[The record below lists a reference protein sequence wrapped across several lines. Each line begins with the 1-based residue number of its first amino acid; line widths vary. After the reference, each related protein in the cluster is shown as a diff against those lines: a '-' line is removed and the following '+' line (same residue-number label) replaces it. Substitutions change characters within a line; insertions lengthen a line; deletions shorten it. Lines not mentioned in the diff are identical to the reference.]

1 MEKKSYFCTPFL
13 IGMQR
18 KEIDLVA
25 LKNRYGIVGT
35 DPAFEEALR
44 MAVRVAPTDFPVL
57 IIGETGAGKENIAR
71 IIHDY
76 SDRRRNAYLT
86 IDCGSTPEGTI
97 ESELFGHK
105 KGSFTDAVA
114 DRVGLFESANGGTLF
129 LDELGNMPLKVQVRL
144 LRVLE
149 TGTYVRV
156 GDSEERHTD
165 VRVVA
170 ATNADLMAMMQNGRF
185 RPDLYYRL
193 NTITIYLPSLRE
205 RRGDI
210 YPLFVRFAQETAER
224 YKIERITLDDEA
236 EKLLENFPW
245 PGNVRQLKN
254 FAERLSFME
263 MERTVTA
270 EVMQKYLDME
280 NRPVH
285 PVALYSAGSDERQQY
300 NQESLLQQVQKLQVE
315 VTNLKQIVYKL
326 IIHSQNVAKP
336 QEGYTSDPLREQ
348 PLQLPSPEDVTPVR
362 VVESEPVDVT
372 HEEVAADD
380 ESLASQERRAIIAAL
395 KKHEGSRKNTAK
407 ELGISE
413 RTLYRKIKDYGLDNK

>member
-1 MEKKSYFCTPFL
+1 MPRNEV
-13 IGMQR
+13 
-18 KEIDLVA
+18 DLVA

-35 DPAFEEALR
+35 DPAFEDALR

-76 SDRRRNAYLT
+76 SDRRRKAYQT

-105 KGSFTDAVA
+105 KGAFTDAVA

-149 TGTYVRV
+149 TGNYVRV
-156 GDSEERHTD
+156 GDSEDRHTD

-170 ATNADLMAMMQNGRF
+170 ATNADLMAMMHNGRF
-185 RPDLYYRL
+185 RSDLYYRL

-205 RRGDI
+205 RRDDI

-224 YKIERITLDDEA
+224 YRIERISLTEEA
-236 EKLLENFPW
+236 EKLLVNFPW

-254 FAERLSFME
+254 FAEKLSFME
-263 MERTVTA
+263 VERNVTA

-285 PVALYSAGSDERQQY
+285 PVALYTAGSEERQQY
-300 NQESLLQQVQKLQVE
+300 NQDSLLQQVQKLQVE
-315 VTNLKQIVYKL
+315 VSNLKQIVYEL
-326 IIHSQNVAKP
+326 IIHSQNASKS
-336 QEGYTSDPLREQ
+336 QKGYTTPRRDQ
-348 PLQLPSPEDVTPVR
+348 PLQLPSPEDVTPVS
-362 VVESEPVDVT
+362 VEESEPVDVT
-372 HEEVAADD
+372 HEEVATVDKTLDA
-380 ESLASQERRAIIAAL
+380 QEKRAIIAAL
-395 KKHEGSRKNTAK
+395 KKHEGSRKKTAK

-413 RTLYRKIKDYGLDNK
+413 RTLYRKIKDYGLDTK

>member
-1 MEKKSYFCTPFL
+1 MPRNEV
-13 IGMQR
+13 
-18 KEIDLVA
+18 DLVA

-35 DPAFEEALR
+35 DPAFEDALR

-57 IIGETGAGKENIAR
+57 IIGETGSGKENVAR

-76 SDRRRNAYLT
+76 SDRRRNTYQT

-114 DRVGLFESANGGTLF
+114 DRVGLFESANKGTLF

-193 NTITIYLPSLRE
+193 NTITIHLPSLRE

-224 YKIERITLDDEA
+224 YRIERIALSEEA
-236 EKLLENFPW
+236 EKLLVNFPW

-254 FAERLSFME
+254 FAEKLSFME
-263 MERTVTA
+263 VDRTVTA

-280 NRPVH
+280 SRPVH
-285 PVALYSAGSDERQQY
+285 PVALYTAGSEERQQY
-300 NQESLLQQVQKLQVE
+300 NQDSLLQQVQKLQIE
-315 VTNLKQIVYKL
+315 VSNLKQIVYGL
-326 IIHSQNVAKP
+326 IIHSQKASNA
-336 QEGYTSDPLREQ
+336 QEGYSTVPRREQ
-348 PLQLPSPEDVTPVR
+348 PLQLPSPEDISSVSVE
-362 VVESEPVDVT
+362 ESEPVDVT
-372 HEEVAADD
+372 HEEVTVEN

-395 KKHEGSRKNTAK
+395 KKHEGSRKNSAK

>member
-1 MEKKSYFCTPFL
+1 MHRKDVDL
-13 IGMQR
+13 IS
-18 KEIDLVA
+18 
-25 LKNRYGIVGT
+25 LKTRYGIVGT

-44 MAVRVAPTDFPVL
+44 LAVRVAPTEFPVL

-76 SDRRRNAYLT
+76 SNRKSGAYQT

-105 KGSFTDAVA
+105 KGAFTDAVA
-114 DRVGLFESANGGTLF
+114 DRVGLFESANKGTLF

-170 ATNADLMAMMQNGRF
+170 ATNADLMSMMQNGRF

-210 YPLFVRFAQETAER
+210 YPLFVKFAQETAER
-224 YKIERITLDDEA
+224 YKIKRISLTKES
-236 EKLLENFPW
+236 EELLANFPW

-254 FAERLSFME
+254 FTEKLSFME
-263 MERTVTA
+263 VERTVTA

-280 NRPVH
+280 NRPIH
-285 PVALYSAGSDERQQY
+285 PVALYTAGNEERQQY
-300 NQESLLQQVQKLQVE
+300 NQESLLQQVQKLQIE
-315 VTNLKQIVYKL
+315 VDNLKQIFYEL
-326 IIHSQNVAKP
+326 ITRSRSAANN
-336 QEGYTSDPLREQ
+336 QEGYTHTPHREL
-348 PLQLPSPEDVTPVR
+348 PLQLPSPKDITPVKE
-362 VVESEPVDVT
+362 VESEPVDVT
-372 HEEVAADD
+372 HEEVTDEG
-380 ESLASQERRAIIAAL
+380 ESLAEQQRRAIIAAL
-395 KKHEGSRKNTAK
+395 RRNNGNRKQTAK

-413 RTLYRKIKDYGLDNK
+413 RTLYRRIDEYGI

>member
-1 MEKKSYFCTPFL
+1 MPRTEV
-13 IGMQR
+13 
-18 KEIDLVA
+18 DLVA

-35 DPAFEEALR
+35 DPSFEDALR

-76 SDRRRNAYLT
+76 SDRRRNTYQT
-86 IDCGSTPEGTI
+86 IDCGSTPEGPI

-105 KGSFTDAVA
+105 KGSFTDAVS
-114 DRVGLFESANGGTLF
+114 DRVGLFESADKGTLF

-149 TGTYVRV
+149 TGAYVRV

-170 ATNADLMAMMQNGRF
+170 ATNADLMSMMQNGRF

-205 RRGDI
+205 RRDDI
-210 YPLFVRFAQETAER
+210 YPLFVKFAQDTQER
-224 YKIERITLDDEA
+224 YGIDRISLTEEA
-236 EKLLENFPW
+236 EKLLVNFPW

-254 FAERLSFME
+254 FTEKLSFME
-263 MERTVTA
+263 VERTVTA

-285 PVALYSAGSDERQQY
+285 PVALYTAGSEERQQY
-300 NQESLLQQVQKLQVE
+300 NQDSLLQQVKKLQVE
-315 VTNLKQIVYKL
+315 VSNLKQIVYEL
-326 IIHSQNVAKP
+326 IIHSQNASKA
-336 QEGYTSDPLREQ
+336 QEGYTTAMRRDQ
-348 PLQLPSPEDVTPVR
+348 PLQLPSPEDVASVR
-362 VVESEPVDVT
+362 VEESEPVDVS
-372 HEEVAADD
+372 HEEVTAED
-380 ESLASQERRAIIAAL
+380 ESLAAKERRAIIAAL
-395 KKHEGSRKNTAK
+395 KKHEGSRKKSAQ
-407 ELGISE
+407 ELQISE
-413 RTLYRKIKDYGLDNK
+413 RTLYRKIKDYGLDTK

>member
-1 MEKKSYFCTPFL
+1 MPRE
-13 IGMQR
+13 
-18 KEIDLVA
+18 EIDLIS

-76 SDRRRNAYLT
+76 SNRRKNTYQT

-114 DRVGLFESANGGTLF
+114 DRVGLFELANGGTLF

-165 VRVVA
+165 VRVVG

-185 RPDLYYRL
+185 RPDLYSRM

-224 YKIERITLDDEA
+224 YKIERISLTEDA
-236 EKLLENFPW
+236 EELLVNFPW

-254 FAERLSFME
+254 FAEKLSFME

-270 EVMQKYLDME
+270 EVMQKYLDLE
-280 NRPVH
+280 SRPVH
-285 PVALYSAGSDERQQY
+285 PVALYTAGSEERQQY
-300 NQESLLQQVQKLQVE
+300 NQDSLLQQVQKLQIE
-315 VTNLKQIVYKL
+315 VSNLKQFVYEL
-326 IIHSQNVAKP
+326 FLHSQNASKQ
-336 QEGYTSDPLREQ
+336 QEGYASAPPCDQ
-348 PLQLPSPEDVTPVR
+348 MLQLPSPEDVAPVR

-372 HEEVAADD
+372 HEELAEDD

-395 KKHEGSRKNTAK
+395 KKHEGSRRRSAE

-413 RTLYRKIKDYGLDNK
+413 RTLYRKIKNYGLDNK

>member
-1 MEKKSYFCTPFL
+1 MPRNEV
-13 IGMQR
+13 
-18 KEIDLVA
+18 DLVA

-35 DPAFEEALR
+35 DPAFEDALR

-76 SDRRRNAYLT
+76 SERRRNTYQT

-105 KGSFTDAVA
+105 KGAFTDAIS
-114 DRVGLFESANGGTLF
+114 DRVGLFESANKGTLF
-129 LDELGNMPLKVQVRL
+129 LDELGNMPLKVQMRL

-149 TGTYVRV
+149 TGTFVRV
-156 GDSEERHTD
+156 GDSEERQTD

-170 ATNADLMAMMQNGRF
+170 ATNADLMSMMQSGRF

-205 RRGDI
+205 RRDDI

-224 YKIERITLDDEA
+224 YHIERISLSEEA
-236 EKLLENFPW
+236 EKLLVNFPW

-254 FAERLSFME
+254 FTERLSFME
-263 MERTVTA
+263 VERTVTA

-280 NRPVH
+280 NRPIH
-285 PVALYSAGSDERQQY
+285 QVALYTAGSEERQQY
-300 NQESLLQQVQKLQVE
+300 NQDSLLQQVQKLQVE
-315 VTNLKQIVYKL
+315 VSNLKQIVYEL
-326 IIHSQNVAKP
+326 IIHSQNASKS
-336 QEGYTSDPLREQ
+336 QEGYTTPRRDQ
-348 PLQLPSPEDVTPVR
+348 PLQLPSPEDVTPVG
-362 VVESEPVDVT
+362 VEESEPVDVT
-372 HEEVAADD
+372 HEEVTAED
-380 ESLASQERRAIIAAL
+380 ESLAAKERRAIIAAL
-395 KKHEGSRKNTAK
+395 KKHEGSRKKSAQ

-413 RTLYRKIKDYGLDNK
+413 RTLYRKIKDYGLDVK

>member
-1 MEKKSYFCTPFL
+1 MPRNEV
-13 IGMQR
+13 
-18 KEIDLVA
+18 DLVA

-76 SDRRRNAYLT
+76 SDRRRNTYQT

-105 KGSFTDAVA
+105 KGAFTDAIS
-114 DRVGLFESANGGTLF
+114 DRVGLFESANKGTLF

-149 TGTYVRV
+149 TGSFVRV
-156 GDSEERHTD
+156 GDSEERQTD

-170 ATNADLMAMMQNGRF
+170 ATNADLMSMMQNGRF

-205 RRGDI
+205 RRDDI

-224 YKIERITLDDEA
+224 YGIERISLTEEA
-236 EKLLENFPW
+236 ERLLENFPW

-254 FAERLSFME
+254 FAEKLSFME
-263 MERTVTA
+263 VERTVTA
-270 EVMQKYLDME
+270 EVMQKYLDLE
-280 NRPVH
+280 SRPVH
-285 PVALYSAGSDERQQY
+285 PVALYTAGSEERQQY
-300 NQESLLQQVQKLQVE
+300 NQDSLLQQVQKLQVE
-315 VTNLKQIVYKL
+315 VSNLKQIVYEL
-326 IIHSQNVAKP
+326 IIHSQNASKS
-336 QEGYTSDPLREQ
+336 QEGYPAAPHRDQ
-348 PLQLPSPEDVTPVR
+348 PLQLPSPEEVTPVG
-362 VVESEPVDVT
+362 VEENEPVDVT
-372 HEEVAADD
+372 HEEVTAED
-380 ESLASQERRAIIAAL
+380 ESLAAKERRAIIAAL
-395 KKHEGSRKNTAK
+395 KKHEGSRKKSAQD
-407 ELGISE
+407 LGISE
-413 RTLYRKIKDYGLDNK
+413 RTLYRKIKDYGLDVK

>member
-1 MEKKSYFCTPFL
+1 MA
-13 IGMQR
+13 R
-18 KEIDLVA
+18 KEIDLIA

-44 MAVRVAPTDFPVL
+44 LAVRVAPTDFPVL

-76 SDRRRNAYLT
+76 SNRRRAVYQT

-149 TGTYVRV
+149 TGAYVRV

-170 ATNADLMAMMQNGRF
+170 ATNADLMSMMHSGRF

-205 RRGDI
+205 RRDDI
-210 YPLFVRFAQETAER
+210 YPLFVRFAQATAER
-224 YKIERITLDDEA
+224 YGIERISLTEEA
-236 EKLLENFPW
+236 EKLLVNFPW

-254 FAERLSFME
+254 FTEKLSFME
-263 MERTVTA
+263 MERAVSA

-280 NRPVH
+280 SRPVH
-285 PVALYSAGSDERQQY
+285 PVALYTAGSEERQQY
-300 NQESLLQQVQKLQVE
+300 NQDSLLQQVQKLQVE
-315 VTNLKQIVYKL
+315 VTNLKQIVYEL
-326 IIHSQNVAKP
+326 IIHSQQAAKP
-336 QEGYTSDPLREQ
+336 QEGYASAPRRDQ

-362 VVESEPVDVT
+362 VVDSEPVDVT
-372 HEEVAADD
+372 HEEVGAED
-380 ESLASQERRAIIAAL
+380 ETLDAKKRRAIIDAL
-395 KKHEGSRKNTAK
+395 KKHEGSRKKTAE

-413 RTLYRKIKDYGLDNK
+413 RTLYRKIRDYGLDNM

>member
-1 MEKKSYFCTPFL
+1 MARNEV
-13 IGMQR
+13 
-18 KEIDLVA
+18 DLLA

-35 DPAFEEALR
+35 DPAFVDALR

-57 IIGETGAGKENIAR
+57 IIGETGSGKENIAR

-76 SDRRRNAYLT
+76 SDRRRNAYQT

-114 DRVGLFESANGGTLF
+114 DRVGLFESANKGTLF

-149 TGTYVRV
+149 TGTFVRV

-170 ATNADLMAMMQNGRF
+170 ATNADLMSMMQSGRF

-205 RRGDI
+205 RKNDI
-210 YPLFVRFAQETAER
+210 FPLFVKFAQQTSERYHIEQISLTEEAER
-224 YKIERITLDDEA
+224 
-236 EKLLENFPW
+236 LLVNFPW

-254 FAERLSFME
+254 FTEKLSFME
-263 MERTVTA
+263 VNRTVTA
-270 EVMQKYLDME
+270 EVMQKYLDLE

-285 PVALYSAGSDERQQY
+285 PVALYTAGSEERQQY
-300 NQESLLQQVQKLQVE
+300 NQDSLLQQIQKLQIE
-315 VTNLKQIVYKL
+315 VSNLKQIVYEL
-326 IIHSQNVAKP
+326 IIHSQNASKP
-336 QEGYTSDPLREQ
+336 QEGYTTTPSHGQ
-348 PLQLPSPEDVTPVR
+348 PLQLPSPEDVTTVS
-362 VVESEPVDVT
+362 VEESEPVDVT
-372 HEEVAADD
+372 HEEVTTEDNTLDAK
-380 ESLASQERRAIIAAL
+380 EKRAIIAAL
-395 KKHEGSRKNTAK
+395 KKHEGSRKKTAD

-413 RTLYRKIKDYGLDNK
+413 RTLYRRIKDYGLDNK

>member
-1 MEKKSYFCTPFL
+1 MPRNEV
-13 IGMQR
+13 
-18 KEIDLVA
+18 DLVA

-35 DPAFEEALR
+35 DPSFEDALR

-76 SDRRRNAYLT
+76 SDRRRNTYQT

-105 KGSFTDAVA
+105 KGSFTDAVS
-114 DRVGLFESANGGTLF
+114 DRVGLFESADKGTLF

-149 TGTYVRV
+149 TGAYVRV

-170 ATNADLMAMMQNGRF
+170 ATNADLMSMMQNGRF

-205 RRGDI
+205 RRDDI
-210 YPLFVRFAQETAER
+210 YPLFVKFAQDTQER
-224 YKIERITLDDEA
+224 YGIDRISLTEEA
-236 EKLLENFPW
+236 EKLLVNFPW

-254 FAERLSFME
+254 FTEKLSFME
-263 MERTVTA
+263 VERTVTA

-285 PVALYSAGSDERQQY
+285 PVALYTAGSEERQQY
-300 NQESLLQQVQKLQVE
+300 HPDSLMQQVQKLQVE
-315 VTNLKQIVYKL
+315 VSNLKQIVYEL
-326 IIHSQNVAKP
+326 IIHSQNASKA
-336 QEGYTSDPLREQ
+336 QEGYTTATRRDQ
-348 PLQLPSPEDVTPVR
+348 PLQLPSPEDVASVR
-362 VVESEPVDVT
+362 VEESEPVDVT
-372 HEEVAADD
+372 HEEVTAED
-380 ESLASQERRAIIAAL
+380 ESLAAKERRAIIAAL
-395 KKHEGSRKNTAK
+395 KKHEGSRKKSAQ
-407 ELGISE
+407 ELQISE
-413 RTLYRKIKDYGLDNK
+413 RTLYRKIKDYGLDTK

>member
-1 MEKKSYFCTPFL
+1 MPRE
-13 IGMQR
+13 
-18 KEIDLVA
+18 EIDLIS

-76 SDRRRNAYLT
+76 SNRRKNTYQT

-114 DRVGLFESANGGTLF
+114 DRVGLFELANGGTLF

-224 YKIERITLDDEA
+224 YKIERISLTEDA
-236 EKLLENFPW
+236 EELLVNFPW

-254 FAERLSFME
+254 FAEKLSFME

-280 NRPVH
+280 SRPVK
-285 PVALYSAGSDERQQY
+285 SASSTIRILFC
-300 NQESLLQQVQKLQVE
+300 SRCRSCKLRFP
-315 VTNLKQIVYKL
+315 I
-326 IIHSQNVAKP
+326 
-336 QEGYTSDPLREQ
+336 
-348 PLQLPSPEDVTPVR
+348 
-362 VVESEPVDVT
+362 
-372 HEEVAADD
+372 
-380 ESLASQERRAIIAAL
+380 
-395 KKHEGSRKNTAK
+395 
-407 ELGISE
+407 
-413 RTLYRKIKDYGLDNK
+413 

>member
-1 MEKKSYFCTPFL
+1 
-13 IGMQR
+13 
-18 KEIDLVA
+18 
-25 LKNRYGIVGT
+25 
-35 DPAFEEALR
+35 

-76 SDRRRNAYLT
+76 SDRRRNIYQT

-105 KGSFTDAVA
+105 KGAFTDAIS
-114 DRVGLFESANGGTLF
+114 DRVGLFESANKGTLF

-149 TGTYVRV
+149 TGSFVRV
-156 GDSEERHTD
+156 GESEERQTD

-170 ATNADLMAMMQNGRF
+170 ATNADLMSMMRNGRF

-205 RRGDI
+205 RHGDI

-224 YKIERITLDDEA
+224 YGIERISLTEEA

-254 FAERLSFME
+254 FTEKLSFME
-263 MERTVTA
+263 VERTVTA
-270 EVMQKYLDME
+270 DVLQKYLDME

-285 PVALYSAGSDERQQY
+285 QVALYTAGSEERQQY
-300 NQESLLQQVQKLQVE
+300 NQDSLLQQVQKLQVE
-315 VTNLKQIVYKL
+315 VTNLKQIVYEL
-326 IIHSQNVAKP
+326 IIHSQNVSKP
-336 QEGYTSDPLREQ
+336 QEGYTATQRRDQ

-362 VVESEPVDVT
+362 VEESEPVDVT
-372 HEEVAADD
+372 HEEVTAED
-380 ESLASQERRAIIAAL
+380 ESLAAKERRAIIAAL
-395 KKHEGSRKNTAK
+395 KKHEGSRKKSAQ

-413 RTLYRKIKDYGLDNK
+413 RTLYRKIKDYGLDVK

>member
-1 MEKKSYFCTPFL
+1 MS
-13 IGMQR
+13 R
-18 KEIDLVA
+18 KDIDLVA

-35 DPAFEEALR
+35 DSSFEEALR

-76 SDRRRNAYLT
+76 SDRHRAPYQM

-105 KGSFTDAVA
+105 KGAFTDAVS
-114 DRVGLFESANGGTLF
+114 DRVGLFESANKGTLF

-149 TGTYVRV
+149 TGDYVRV
-156 GDSEERHTD
+156 GDSDVRHTD

-170 ATNADLMAMMQNGRF
+170 ATNADLMSMMQNGRF

-224 YKIERITLDDEA
+224 YGIQRIELTDEA
-236 EKLLENFPW
+236 ETLMTNFPW

-254 FAERLSFME
+254 FAEKLSFME
-263 MERTVTA
+263 VERKVTG
-270 EVMQKYLDME
+270 EVMRKYLELE
-280 NRPVH
+280 NRPIH
-285 PVALYSAGSDERQQY
+285 PLTLYTSGQEENRQY
-300 NQESLLQQVQKLQVE
+300 NQDALLHQMQQLKEE
-315 VTNLKQIVYKL
+315 VDKLKQIVLEL
-326 IIHSQNVAKP
+326 IIHSQSNSKQQGGYGASARR
-336 QEGYTSDPLREQ
+336 EG
-348 PLQLPSPEDVTPVR
+348 PLQLPAPQMEHPVQEVDSYQVDEVDDVP
-362 VVESEPVDVT
+362 
-372 HEEVAADD
+372 D
-380 ESLASQERRAIIAAL
+380 EGDSLASQERKAIIAAL
-395 KKHEGSRKNTAK
+395 KKYNGSRKNSAK

>member
-1 MEKKSYFCTPFL
+1 MHRKDVDL
-13 IGMQR
+13 IS
-18 KEIDLVA
+18 
-25 LKNRYGIVGT
+25 LKTRYGIVGT

-44 MAVRVAPTDFPVL
+44 LAVRVAPTEFPVL

-76 SDRRRNAYLT
+76 SNRKSGAYQT

-105 KGSFTDAVA
+105 KGAFTDAVA
-114 DRVGLFESANGGTLF
+114 DRVGLFESANKGTLF
-129 LDELGNMPLKVQVRL
+129 LDELGNMPMKVQVRL

-170 ATNADLMAMMQNGRF
+170 ATNADLMSMMQNGRF

-210 YPLFVRFAQETAER
+210 YPLFVKFAQETAER
-224 YKIERITLDDEA
+224 YKIKRISLTKES
-236 EKLLENFPW
+236 EELLANFPW

-254 FAERLSFME
+254 FTEKLSFME
-263 MERTVTA
+263 VERTVTA

-280 NRPVH
+280 NRPIH
-285 PVALYSAGSDERQQY
+285 PVALYTAGNEERQQY
-300 NQESLLQQVQKLQVE
+300 NQESLLQQVQKLQIE
-315 VTNLKQIVYKL
+315 VDNLKQIFYEL
-326 IIHSQNVAKP
+326 ITRSRSAANNP
-336 QEGYTSDPLREQ
+336 EGYTHTPHREL
-348 PLQLPSPEDVTPVR
+348 PLQLPSPEDITPVKE
-362 VVESEPVDVT
+362 VESEPVDVT
-372 HEEVAADD
+372 HEEVTDEG
-380 ESLASQERRAIIAAL
+380 ESLAEQQRRAIIAAL
-395 KKHEGSRKNTAK
+395 RRNNGNRKQTAK

-413 RTLYRKIKDYGLDNK
+413 RTLYRRIDEYGI

>member
-1 MEKKSYFCTPFL
+1 MP
-13 IGMQR
+13 R
-18 KEIDLVA
+18 KEIDLIS

-35 DPAFEEALR
+35 DYAFEEALR

-76 SDRRRNAYLT
+76 SNRKKAVYQT

-149 TGTYVRV
+149 TGAYVRV

-170 ATNADLMAMMQNGRF
+170 ATNADLMSMMQNGRF

-224 YKIERITLDDEA
+224 YQIERITLTEEA
-236 EKLLENFPW
+236 EQLLVNFPW

-254 FAERLSFME
+254 FTEKLSFRE

-285 PVALYSAGSDERQQY
+285 PVALYTAGSEERQQY
-300 NQESLLQQVQKLQVE
+300 NQDSLLQQVQKLQVE
-315 VTNLKQIVYKL
+315 VANLQRIVYKL
-326 IIHSQNVAKP
+326 IVHSQNTAKP
-336 QEGYTSDPLREQ
+336 QEGFSSGSHHDQ

-362 VVESEPVDVT
+362 VEESEPVDVT
-372 HEEVAADD
+372 HEEVTTED
-380 ESLASQERRAIIAAL
+380 ESLAAKERRAIIAAL
-395 KKHEGSRKNTAK
+395 KKHEGSRKKSAQ
-407 ELGISE
+407 ELKISE
-413 RTLYRKIKDYGLDNK
+413 RTLYRKIKEYGLDNR

>member
-1 MEKKSYFCTPFL
+1 
-13 IGMQR
+13 MQR
-18 KEIDLVA
+18 KEIDLVS

-76 SDRRRNAYLT
+76 SERRRKTYQT

-149 TGTYVRV
+149 TGSYVRV

-170 ATNADLMAMMQNGRF
+170 ATNADLMSMMHTGRF

-193 NTITIYLPSLRE
+193 NTVTIYLPSLRE
-205 RRGDI
+205 RRDDI
-210 YPLFVRFAQETAER
+210 YPLFVRFAQTTAER
-224 YKIERITLDDEA
+224 YGIERISLTEEA
-236 EKLLENFPW
+236 EKLLVNFPW

-254 FAERLSFME
+254 FTEKLSFME
-263 MERTVTA
+263 VERTVTV
-270 EVMQKYLDME
+270 EVMQKYLDLE
-280 NRPVH
+280 NRPIH
-285 PVALYSAGSDERQQY
+285 PVALYTAGSEERQQY
-300 NQESLLQQVQKLQVE
+300 NQESLLQQVQKLQME
-315 VTNLKQIVYKL
+315 VTNLKQIVYEL
-326 IIHSQNVAKP
+326 IIHSQNASKA
-336 QEGYTSDPLREQ
+336 QEGYSATPHRDQ
-348 PLQLPSPEDVTPVR
+348 PLQLPSPEVVTPVS
-362 VVESEPVDVT
+362 VEESEPVDVT
-372 HEEVAADD
+372 HEEVTTEDKTLDA
-380 ESLASQERRAIIAAL
+380 QKKQAIIAAL
-395 KKHEGSRKNTAK
+395 KKHEGSRKKTAE

-413 RTLYRKIKDYGLDNK
+413 RTLYRKIRDYGLDNR

>member
-1 MEKKSYFCTPFL
+1 MP
-13 IGMQR
+13 R
-18 KEIDLVA
+18 KEIDLVS

-57 IIGETGAGKENIAR
+57 IIGETGVGKENIAR

-114 DRVGLFESANGGTLF
+114 DRVGLFESANKGTLF

-193 NTITIYLPSLRE
+193 NTITIHLPSLRE

-224 YKIERITLDDEA
+224 YRIERIALSEEA
-236 EKLLENFPW
+236 EKLLVNFPW

-254 FAERLSFME
+254 FAEKLSFME
-263 MERTVTA
+263 VDRTVTA

-280 NRPVH
+280 SRPVH
-285 PVALYSAGSDERQQY
+285 PVALYTAGSEERQQY
-300 NQESLLQQVQKLQVE
+300 NQDSLLQQVQKLQIE
-315 VTNLKQIVYKL
+315 VSNLKQIVYEL
-326 IIHSQNVAKP
+326 IIHSQKASNA
-336 QEGYTSDPLREQ
+336 QEGYSTVPRREQ
-348 PLQLPSPEDVTPVR
+348 PLQLPSPEDISSVSVE
-362 VVESEPVDVT
+362 ESEPVDVT
-372 HEEVAADD
+372 HEEVTVEN

-395 KKHEGSRKNTAK
+395 KKHEGSRKNSAK

>member
-1 MEKKSYFCTPFL
+1 MPRNEV
-13 IGMQR
+13 
-18 KEIDLVA
+18 DLVS

-35 DPAFEEALR
+35 DPAFEDALR

-76 SDRRRNAYLT
+76 SDRRRNAYQT

-105 KGSFTDAVA
+105 KGSFTDAVS
-114 DRVGLFESANGGTLF
+114 DRVGLFETTDKGTLF
-129 LDELGNMPLKVQVRL
+129 LDELGNMSLKVQVRL

-149 TGTYVRV
+149 TGTFVRV

-170 ATNADLMAMMQNGRF
+170 ATNADLMTMMQNGRF

-224 YKIERITLDDEA
+224 YHIERISLTEEA
-236 EKLLENFPW
+236 ERLLVNFPW

-254 FAERLSFME
+254 FAEKLSFME
-263 MERTVTA
+263 LERNVTA
-270 EVMQKYLDME
+270 EVMQKYLDLE
-280 NRPVH
+280 SRPVH
-285 PVALYSAGSDERQQY
+285 PVALYTADSEERQQY
-300 NQESLLQQVQKLQVE
+300 NQDTLLQQVQKLQIE
-315 VTNLKQIVYKL
+315 VSNLKQIVYEL
-326 IIHSQNVAKP
+326 IIHSQNASHAHG
-336 QEGYTSDPLREQ
+336 GYTTTPRRDP
-348 PLQLPSPEDVTPVR
+348 PLQLPSPENVSPVR
-362 VVESEPVDVT
+362 VEESEPVDVT
-372 HEEVAADD
+372 HEVVPAED
-380 ESLASQERRAIIAAL
+380 ETLEAKQRRAIIAAL
-395 KKHEGSRKNTAK
+395 KKHEGSRKKSAR

-413 RTLYRKIKDYGLDNK
+413 RTLYRKIRDYGLDTD